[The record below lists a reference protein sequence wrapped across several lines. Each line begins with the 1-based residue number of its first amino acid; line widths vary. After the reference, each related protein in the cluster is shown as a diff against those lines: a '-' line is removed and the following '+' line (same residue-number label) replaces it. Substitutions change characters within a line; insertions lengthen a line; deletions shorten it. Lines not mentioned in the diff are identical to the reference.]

1 MELEV
6 AILYF
11 EHYQK
16 WRQSRLLPLTR
27 DNTPAHYCY
36 TYTNTKYIEYYCY
49 TYTNTKYIEYYC
61 NTYTNKKCNNAIKF
75 AIYVG
80 RKYFVA

>member
-36 TYTNTKYIEYYCY
+36 TYTNTKYIEYYYY
-49 TYTNTKYIEYYC
+49 TYT
-61 NTYTNKKCNNAIKF
+61 KCDYAIKF

-80 RKYFVA
+80 RK

>member
-36 TYTNTKYIEYYCY
+36 TYTNTKYIEYFY
-49 TYTNTKYIEYYC
+49 KYKMQVCILVCQFCGGESDSILLH
-61 NTYTNKKCNNAIKF
+61 K
-75 AIYVG
+75 
-80 RKYFVA
+80 